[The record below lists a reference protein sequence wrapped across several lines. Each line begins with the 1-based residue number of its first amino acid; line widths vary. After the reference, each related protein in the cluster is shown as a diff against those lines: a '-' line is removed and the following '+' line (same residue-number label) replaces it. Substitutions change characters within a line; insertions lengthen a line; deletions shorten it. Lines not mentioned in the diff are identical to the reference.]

1 MSRVEAIKN
10 ILKNSDVLENE
21 ALKKYRF
28 YKNRRKCWYTSKSK
42 IRRRFPKTLLSIV
55 MIMI

>member
-21 ALKKYRF
+21 ALK
-28 YKNRRKCWYTSKSK
+28 N
-42 IRRRFPKTLLSIV
+42 IV
-55 MIMI
+55 LQKQEEMLIY